1 MALNMAIRGA
11 SVLGAA
17 IALVNQFQNSTP
29 SEVHEKTRYLQITLV
44 NMSSNQRIEVEDEWF
59 DIGRFWSPQPL
70 GSIPPGSS
78 TTFFVCNGDFT
89 MFTGVS
95 GGIGLRVYDNDF
107 GTPFTTENNDWWI
120 CTFSSPYIGSNK
132 CLTQWK
138 DFGIKP
144 LWDKMEKAH
153 QVTDTHCG
161 CYQKD
166 ANHMVFIWKNKDSN
180 W

>member
-1 MALNMAIRGA
+1 MALNMVIKSA
-11 SVLGAA
+11 SVLGAV
-17 IALVNQFQNSTP
+17 IPLVNQFQNSTP
-29 SEVHEKTRYLQITLV
+29 SEVSGKTRYLQITLI
-44 NMSSNQRIEVEDEWF
+44 NMSTNQRIEVKDDWF
-59 DIGRFWSPQPL
+59 DVGRFWPPQPF

-78 TTFFVCNGDFT
+78 KTFFVCNSDGT

-95 GGIGLRVYDNDF
+95 GGIGLRVYDNDS
-107 GTPFTTENNDWWI
+107 GAPFTTENNDWWI
-120 CTFSSPYIGSNK
+120 CTFSSPYMGSNK

-144 LWDKMEKAH
+144 LWDQMEKAH
-153 QVTDTHCG
+153 QVTDTYCG

-166 ANHMVFIWKNKDSN
+166 ANHMVFIWKDKDSN